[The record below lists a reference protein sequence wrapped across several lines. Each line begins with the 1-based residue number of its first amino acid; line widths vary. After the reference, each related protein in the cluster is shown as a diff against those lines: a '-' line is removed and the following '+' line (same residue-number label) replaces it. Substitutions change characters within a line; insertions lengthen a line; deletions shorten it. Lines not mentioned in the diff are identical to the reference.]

1 MKTCHRFTTIKS
13 GFEQD
18 IQFLRG
24 HSERHQ
30 GSTSA
35 KTSAKNAFSV
45 KRNMARALNRHLDR
59 CPECG

>member
-1 MKTCHRFTTIKS
+1 MKTCQRFASIKS

-18 IQFLRG
+18 IRFLRG
-24 HSERHQ
+24 HAERYQ
-30 GSTSA
+30 GSAPA
-35 KTSAKNAFSV
+35 KTSAKNAISV